1 MEMEP
6 DHQVRDREPVE
17 EEAWDEKAVEKAVG
31 EGAEWVETVRV
42 PDRWAHAFVPHAE
55 SGYRIRRAPHA
66 TP

>member
-6 DHQVRDREPVE
+6 DHQVRDREQVE
-17 EEAWDEKAVEKAVG
+17 EEAWDEKAVG

-42 PDRWAHAFVPHAE
+42 QDRWAHAFVPHAE
-55 SGYRIRRAPHA
+55 SGYRIRRAHPA